1 MEQQL
6 AWLVGKGEEKE
17 REEGWAPWWQEHD
30 VFVKTLGMLELDMLT
45 LSLSLKRA
53 CVEMQRLILAD
64 VFIFSSV
71 LCLTRRQTE
80 SITLPATFVGG
91 FFCHDV
97 QHFDPLCVCVCV
109 FVLEK
114 AIARRERRKRA
125 EAVREK
131 MPCRCVQKC
140 SYLCQPR
147 DFFCLCWEEHNFML

>member
-80 SITLPATFVGG
+80 SITLPATFVGV
-91 FFCHDV
+91 FLPWCATLWS
-97 QHFDPLCVCVCV
+97 PLCVCV

-125 EAVREK
+125 EAVCEK

-140 SYLCQPR
+140 SHLCQPR